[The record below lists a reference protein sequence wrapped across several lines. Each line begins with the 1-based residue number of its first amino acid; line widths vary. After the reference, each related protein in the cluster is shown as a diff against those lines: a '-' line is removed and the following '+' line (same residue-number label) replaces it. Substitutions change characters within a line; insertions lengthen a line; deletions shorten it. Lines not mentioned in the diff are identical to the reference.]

1 MGRSGCY
8 GPPVTHFSSTVRR
21 AALAA
26 AGIVAVAA
34 PALPAHADV
43 TPQIAHGD
51 PAPEGA
57 YGFSVK
63 FTMTGIPRPDGSTYD
78 SACSGAL
85 IAPQW
90 VITAGHCFHD
100 ANRNRVAGPPRY
112 ASTTA
117 TVGRTDLSE
126 TTGHVVNV
134 VDVRQDPSTDIA
146 LAKLASPVTD
156 VQPVSLAQGAPSTG
170 EVVRLTG
177 WGATT
182 ADGAPETHLQTG
194 QFEITSTDQEYVYV
208 VGYAPSADT
217 SACPYDS
224 GAPYFAETVAGDI
237 LVAVESDGPDCPH
250 TDAETTS
257 RVDTNLSWIM
267 GNLS

>member
-1 MGRSGCY
+1 MSAAVLTEVSQLSDRGGAHARGARFVAHRGASHRTSTMDRSGWY
-8 GPPVTHFSSTVRR
+8 RPPMTHFSSTVRR

-26 AGIVAVAA
+26 AGIVAVVA

-43 TPQIAHGD
+43 KPRIAHGD

-100 ANRNRVAGPPRY
+100 ANRNRVGGPPRY

-126 TTGHVVNV
+126 TTGH
-134 VDVRQDPSTDIA
+134 
-146 LAKLASPVTD
+146 
-156 VQPVSLAQGAPSTG
+156 
-170 EVVRLTG
+170 
-177 WGATT
+177 
-182 ADGAPETHLQTG
+182 
-194 QFEITSTDQEYVYV
+194 
-208 VGYAPSADT
+208 
-217 SACPYDS
+217 
-224 GAPYFAETVAGDI
+224 
-237 LVAVESDGPDCPH
+237 
-250 TDAETTS
+250 
-257 RVDTNLSWIM
+257 
-267 GNLS
+267 